1 MRSTYVGG
9 IRVRRREFIALAGGG
24 VAADLVSRPVSVLVA
39 NDWRWQRWPRP
50 RPFRSCSSVVAT
62 PVELGLVASHN
73 RPDGNATGVHGFVT
87 ALGPKRLHLL
97 ANWCLMPG
105 YGEGRVDT

>member
-1 MRSTYVGG
+1 MIGVGSDG
-9 IRVRRREFIALAGGG
+9 RDLDHSDRVRQW
-24 VAADLVSRPVSVLVA
+24 SRP
-39 NDWRWQRWPRP
+39 
-50 RPFRSCSSVVAT
+50 